1 MFWISAGFKHDEQHR
16 PEFRGTAMPSI
27 VTGRTTLFF
36 DEGKKRRAII
46 ISVVG
51 IATMVVGSINWILK
65 FGSERLKFEWFE
77 LDTEYVY
84 LKLRYELFEP

>member
-1 MFWISAGFKHDEQHR
+1 LAIHVFYSVFTFWFLLDSFVLGGSLTLTFELPCSSGFKHDEQHR

-51 IATMVVGSINWILK
+51 IATMVVGLK
-65 FGSERLKFEWFE
+65 IQ
-77 LDTEYVY
+77 T
-84 LKLRYELFEP
+84 